1 MSERSQI
8 HQETEMFPYGIHVA
22 AATDPT
28 GNHLHFEPDPQI
40 LNLERVEPLYL
51 ETFESRHF
59 DT

>member
-1 MSERSQI
+1 
-8 HQETEMFPYGIHVA
+8 MFQYGIHVA

-40 LNLERVEPLYL
+40 LNLERVETLYL
-51 ETFESRHF
+51 ETLESRHF